1 MKIYG
6 VFVLSVETK
15 TYILAAVLSTTFP
28 LRTCWP
34 SCILQFAF
42 VFLHYIVFVYFLA
55 IVPLTASTP
64 RTSGGLLVLSSCLLV
79 ELSNCS
85 LRTVEPPL
93 VVPTNDDYEDE
104 DEDGDDVS

>member
-1 MKIYG
+1 M
-6 VFVLSVETK
+6 
-15 TYILAAVLSTTFP
+15 
-28 LRTCWP
+28 P

-55 IVPLTASTP
+55 IVPLTASPP

-79 ELSNCS
+79 DFAQLSNCS
-85 LRTVEPPL
+85 LHTVEPPL

-104 DEDGDDVS
+104 DEDGDDAS